1 MTLADEAE
9 LEHELDRLYGLPFD
23 EFVPARNES
32 ARRARREGQRAIAA
46 RIGELAKPTFPAWV
60 VNQLARRRELDVQRL
75 VKAGEGLAGA
85 QMEALRGGGSEQ
97 FLQAR
102 REEQRA
108 LESLAAA
115 AREILIEAG
124 RPIAS
129 NSDRVVAT
137 LRAAAV
143 TDGGRTRLKQ
153 GRLTEEL
160 ELSGFEA
167 LAGVELP
174 PRSRRRAPL
183 PAKPKAA
190 PPAKPPP
197 AQPRRDDTKEKRGQ
211 VGKARERVRDLRA
224 GLRDRESRLRQ
235 AERRAAEL
243 RRGLD
248 AAEQEAQ
255 TLERERKRA
264 ETELTAAER
273 TLAELTGKPAARS

>member
-9 LEHELDRLYGLPFD
+9 LERELDRLYGLPF
-23 EFVPARNES
+23 EAFVPARNEL
-32 ARRARREGQRAIAA
+32 ARRARREGQRAIAT
-46 RIGELAKPTFPAWV
+46 RIGELVKPTFPAWV
-60 VNQLARRRELDVQRL
+60 VNQLARRRELDIQRL

-85 QMEALRGGGSEQ
+85 QMGALRGGGSEQ

-108 LESLAAA
+108 VESLATA
-115 AREILIEAG
+115 AREILAEAG

-129 NSDRVVAT
+129 NSDRIVAT

-143 TDGGRTRLKQ
+143 TEEGRTRLKQ

-167 LAGVELP
+167 LAGVALP
-174 PRSRRRAPL
+174 ARRERHAPL
-183 PAKPKAA
+183 PAKPK
-190 PPAKPPP
+190 PASVPKPPP
-197 AQPRRDDTKEKRGQ
+197 AQPRRDDTKRTREL
-211 VGKARERVRDLRA
+211 VGEARVRVRDLRA
-224 GLRDRESRLRQ
+224 ELRDRESRLRQ

-243 RRGLD
+243 RRRLD
-248 AAEQEAQ
+248 AAEQEAE
-255 TLERERKRA
+255 TLERERQRA

-273 TLAELTGKPAARS
+273 KLAETTG

>member
-9 LEHELDRLYGLPFD
+9 LEHELDRLYGLPFE
-23 EFVPARNES
+23 EFVPARNEL

-60 VNQLARRRELDVQRL
+60 VNQLARRRERDVQRL
-75 VKAGEGLAGA
+75 VKAGEGLAEA

-115 AREILIEAG
+115 AREILAEAG

-143 TDGGRTRLKQ
+143 ADEGRTRLKQ

-183 PAKPKAA
+183 PTKPKLAA
-190 PPAKPPP
+190 VPKPAP
-197 AQPRRDDTKEKRGQ
+197 AQARRDDAKRTREL
-211 VGKARERVRDLRA
+211 VAEARERVRDLRA
-224 GLRDRESRLRQ
+224 ELRDRESRLRQ
-235 AERRAAEL
+235 AERGAAEL
-243 RRGLD
+243 RRRLD
-248 AAEQEAQ
+248 AAEQEAE
-255 TLERERKRA
+255 TLEEERRRA

-273 TLAELTGKPAARS
+273 KLAELTGKPAARA